1 MKIDTSTIEGY
12 DAMSPEQKLAALEGL
27 EIADPDYSGYVKKDV
42 FDKTA
47 SDLAKLKK
55 DNLARLSEEERAK
68 QEREEEL
75 ERLRKRN
82 EELEQASII
91 AKYKAQYLRMGW
103 DDELATSAANALAS
117 KDCDKVIASTEA
129 FIQSHDK
136 ALKAG
141 LFGEMKTPPAGS
153 GVKTFTRD
161 EIMQVK
167 DTTERQRLIRE
178 HPELF

>member
-12 DAMSPEQKLAALEGL
+12 DAMSPEQKLAALEGF

-82 EELEQASII
+82 EELEQASTI
-91 AKYKAQYLRMGW
+91 AKFKAQYIRMGY
-103 DDELATSAANALAS
+103 DDEQATAAANALAS
-117 KDCDKVIASTEA
+117 MDCDKVIESTAA
-129 FIQSHDK
+129 FIQSHDR
-136 ALKAG
+136 AVKAG

-167 DTTERQRLIRE
+167 DTAERQRLIRE
-178 HPELF
+178 HPEVF